1 MNDLIP
7 DTCPVY
13 CRTLMRSN
21 GMNSASEEYGSILRP
36 LGRAAEQVQ
45 QYPKS
50 LQCTPAIP
58 LVEPMIASP
67 KDQRKQSVLPR
78 PQRKVELLNGQI
90 LSFSDI
96 ADFYSDCLPIS
107 TRVYGGGFYGVSGE
121 LTIGENETL
130 YIHTALKV
138 DVAIAEISHN
148 RKYNIPVTFGVPFGI
163 VYNPSN
169 NAAAAIEGHLFE
181 SIESILSGK
190 ELPKIIRMEC
200 NTIDTAG
207 CVVNCGEILIV
218 KGSPAPMQLN
228 VYNLSTGAT
237 STLCKGSFSANPHLM
252 KMSLQQ
258 IHQFAHD
265 LLPCQVVL
273 CCEDYPNVNPPSHLA
288 SCIFTIKEFKNTTT
302 LLITRCL
309 DADISK
315 LKVMELPSNLQFQ
328 VQITGTDTWSSL
340 AKTTKIISDSYPNL
354 PDLYRYLGM
363 PNEKMRQ
370 GQLFFY
376 GVGSCSTSENDDF
389 SSNNTSS
396 ENDYVVM
403 NRPAGGPLSPSHG
416 VLSHANTKDFPNECQ
431 NKQQEKES
439 STPGNDYITILPAA
453 PVYQTIQSQLPQDS
467 GSLPPPPQPKKRAQG
482 AGSGSSTLPRTSPRY
497 AEVSQVPTSVASSI
511 PPAPRQVSS
520 AQATSVAPR
529 ITPRPRPQVR
539 SNELLGSVAKMSGSV
554 PEVSQKCAIITNRL
568 SHNQGKYLAL
578 KGSVAVLKF
587 KKCSY
592 ITMAHVGTNN

>member
-1 MNDLIP
+1 MDA
-7 DTCPVY
+7 
-13 CRTLMRSN
+13 
-21 GMNSASEEYGSILRP
+21 ASEEYGSILRP
-36 LGRAAEQVQ
+36 LGRQTQ

-50 LQCTPAIP
+50 SIP
-58 LVEPMIASP
+58 LVEPMIASS
-67 KDQRKQSVLPR
+67 KDQRKQPVLPR

-207 CVVNCGEILIV
+207 CVVNYGEILIV

-237 STLCKGSFSANPHLM
+237 STLCRGSFSANPNLM
-252 KMSLQQ
+252 KVSLQQ

-273 CCEDYPNVNPPSHLA
+273 CCEDYPNVNPPDHLA

-302 LLITRCL
+302 LLITNHL

-315 LKVMELPSNLQFQ
+315 LKVMELPGDLQFQ
-328 VQITGTDTWSSL
+328 VQITGTDTWPPL
-340 AKTTKIISDSYPNL
+340 PKTTKIISDSYPNL

-389 SSNNTSS
+389 TLINNG
-396 ENDYVVM
+396 YVEV
-403 NRPAGGPLSPSHG
+403 NGSYPRSHG
-416 VLSHANTKDFPNECQ
+416 VLSHANTRDLPNECQ
-431 NKQQEKES
+431 NKQQGNES

-482 AGSGSSTLPRTSPRY
+482 AGSGSSTLPRMSPRY
-497 AEVSQVPTSVASSI
+497 EHAEVSGAFPT
-511 PPAPRQVSS
+511 PLPPRQVSS
-520 AQATSVAPR
+520 THVPHPAPK
-529 ITPRPRPQVR
+529 TALCPRPQVQ
-539 SNELLGSVAKMSGSV
+539 SNELLVSMTKMSGTV
-554 PEVSQKCAIITNRL
+554 PEVSHQECNIVCHIYTIKENTQLQHFN
-568 SHNQGKYLAL
+568 Y
-578 KGSVAVLKF
+578 
-587 KKCSY
+587 
-592 ITMAHVGTNN
+592 